1 MADLDDEAGTLLEQQ
16 SQLSE
21 QFAELAAS
29 VEDYAERLN
38 LDPEQMRQVEERYN
52 LVQTLKRKYG
62 GSLQEV
68 ITFGEKAAKRLADL
82 EGRDEAL
89 AKLNS
94 QLGELDETIQALGQ
108 ALGWFHLVPPTGY

>member
-1 MADLDDEAGTLLEQQ
+1 MAT
-16 SQLSE
+16 
-21 QFAELAAS
+21 S

-52 LVQTLKRKYG
+52 LVKTLKRKYG

-94 QLGELDETIQALGQ
+94 ELGELDETIQELGQ
-108 ALGWFHLVPPTGY
+108 ALSEARKAVAPKLVTKPNASTTSVSSVTI